1 MALPLLNPV
10 DFPVDRIFKCLLF
23 EVFESFEE
31 IKSVK
36 IRDSGM
42 NEVSMQL
49 FEESLEFGIVSK
61 NKTTSTWPF
70 QMLTNHSQPL
80 TFDLQRSYRN
90 SELED
95 IDF

>member
-10 DFPVDRIFKCLLF
+10 DFPVDCIFKCLLF

-61 NKTTSTWPF
+61 NKTTST
-70 QMLTNHSQPL
+70 
-80 TFDLQRSYRN
+80 
-90 SELED
+90 
-95 IDF
+95 